1 MAIQSEHWFRW
12 SSTMY
17 QVARDAGVW
26 AASLFGG
33 CELGDARRTRR
44 LVQTVSL
51 LASRVGAS
59 PLKASAGDSAASE
72 GAYRL
77 IRNEAVE
84 ASAIAAGGFEATVRA
99 ARECGTLLAVEETTV
114 LSYEHAAAASLGD
127 LGGPESSAKRGYH
140 VHSVLLLD
148 GESGR
153 TLGLVE
159 QRLWCREGR
168 GSRHQR
174 RTRAYEEK
182 ESSKWGRAS
191 ASMRE
196 RLGELMPRVVSVC
209 DREADV
215 YEYLREKVVQG
226 ERFVVRA
233 SWDRGVVAKESRY
246 LFEQLESSPVVGH
259 ARVRV
264 GQRGGVQARKSA
276 ELTLELRSCGVTLR
290 APTRDRSLGELRV
303 NAVLAREVGKV
314 GKAAVSWLLL
324 TSEPVDDEASV
335 RRVLSYYGLRWRV
348 EEFHKAWKSG
358 TQVEARRMQGAGNVA
373 RIATMLAFVAVR
385 VLQLREVLE
394 RDGQGPE
401 RSCTEVLD
409 DVEWRVLWLT
419 TEKKPLPK
427 TPPTLRW
434 AYERVAK
441 LGGFIDTKRTGR
453 AGWEAMWTGW
463 FLLQERVRGYRLA
476 LGLATDA
483 EM

>member
-1 MAIQSEHWFRW
+1 
-12 SSTMY
+12 MY
-17 QVARDAGVW
+17 QVEREVGAW
-26 AASLFGG
+26 AAALFGD

-59 PLKASAGDSAASE
+59 PLKASAGDGAASE

-77 IRNEAVE
+77 IRNDAVE
-84 ASAIAAGGFEATVRA
+84 ASAIAAGGFEATVGA
-99 ARECGTLLAVEETTV
+99 ARACGTLLAVEDTTV
-114 LSYEHAAAASLGD
+114 LSYEHEGSESLGD
-127 LGGPESSAKRGYH
+127 LGGPESSEKRGYH
-140 VHSVLLLD
+140 VHSALLLD
-148 GESGR
+148 AESGR

-159 QRLWCREGR
+159 QRMWCREGR

-174 RTRAYEEK
+174 RERPYEDK

-191 ASMRE
+191 SSMRE

-215 YEYLREKVVQG
+215 YEYLREKVQQG

-233 SWDRGVVAKESRY
+233 AWDRGVVAEEARY
-246 LFEQLESSPVVGH
+246 LFEQLESSPVVGRH
-259 ARVRV
+259 RVRI
-264 GQRGGVQARKSA
+264 GQRGGVQARKSR
-276 ELTLELRSCGVTLR
+276 EVELELRSSGVTLR
-290 APTRDRSLGELRV
+290 APTRDRSLGELRL
-303 NAVLAREVGKV
+303 NAVLAREVGAAR
-314 GKAAVSWLLL
+314 GKAGVSWLLL
-324 TSEPVDDEASV
+324 TSEPVGDEAGV
-335 RRVLSYYGLRWRV
+335 RRVLSYYALRWRV

-358 TQVEARRMQGAGNVA
+358 TQVEARRMQSAGNVA

-394 RDGQGPE
+394 AAGTVPE
-401 RSCTEVLD
+401 RFCTGVLD
-409 DVEWRVLWLT
+409 DTEWRVLWLT

-427 TPPTLRW
+427 TPPPLRW

-463 FLLQERVRGYRLA
+463 FVLQERVRGYRLA

>member
-1 MAIQSEHWFRW
+1 MF
-12 SSTMY
+12 
-17 QVARDAGVW
+17 QVERDAMSW
-26 AASLFGG
+26 AACLFGG

-44 LVQTVSL
+44 LVKTVGL
-51 LASRVGAS
+51 LATQVGAS
-59 PLKASAGDSAASE
+59 PLRASGGDGAASE

-99 ARECGTLLAVEETTV
+99 ARECGTLLAVEDTTV
-114 LSYEHAAAASLGD
+114 LSYEHEAAEALGD
-127 LGGPESSAKRGYH
+127 LGGPASSEKRGYH
-140 VHSVLLLD
+140 VHSVLLL
-148 GESGR
+148 EAETGR

-174 RTRAYEEK
+174 RERPYEEK

-196 RLGELMPRVVSVC
+196 RLVEVMPRVVSVC

-215 YEYLREKVVQG
+215 YEYLSEKRDED

-233 SWDRGVVAKESRY
+233 SWDRRVEDPEALH
-246 LFEQLESSPVVGH
+246 LFEQLATSPVVGSH
-259 ARVRV
+259 RVRV
-264 GQRGGVQARKSA
+264 GQRGGWQGRKAR
-276 ELTLELRSCGVTLR
+276 EVELELRSSAVTLR
-290 APTRDRSLGELRV
+290 APTRVRSLGELRL
-303 NAVLAREVGKV
+303 NAVLAREVGSKP
-314 GKAAVSWLLL
+314 GQAAVSWLLL
-324 TSEPVDDEASV
+324 TSEPVDDEASA
-335 RRVLSYYGLRWRV
+335 RRVLSYYALRWRV

-358 TQVEARRMQGAGNVA
+358 TQVEARRMQSAGNLA

-394 RDGQGPE
+394 APSDAPARP
-401 RSCTEVLD
+401 CTEVLD
-409 DVEWRVLWLT
+409 EDEWRVLWLT
-419 TEKKPLPK
+419 AEDKRVPKKPPS
-427 TPPTLRW
+427 LRW

-453 AGWEAMWTGW
+453 AGWETLWAGW
-463 FLLQERVRGYRLA
+463 FRLQERVCGYRLA